1 MSRMKNI
8 PYNPAL
14 LEKAKELRKN
24 MTPEERHLWH
34 VFLKEYPLKI
44 YRQRPIGNYIA
55 DFYCPEAK
63 LIIEID
69 GSQHGEEKTAEYDQR
84 RTEFFNEY
92 QLKVVRFTNKEVNS
106 KFRQVCEQIHFIIEQ
121 QCKRKIYWD

>member
-1 MSRMKNI
+1 MKKI

-24 MTPEERHLWH
+24 MTPEERHLWYI
-34 VFLKEYPLKI
+34 FLKNYPLAI
-44 YRQRPIGNYIA
+44 YRQRPIGNYIV

-69 GSQHGEEKTAEYDQR
+69 GSQHGEDKAAKYDQR
-84 RTEFFNEY
+84 RTDFFNEY
-92 QLKVVRFTNKEVNS
+92 QLKVIRFTNKEVNS
-106 KFRQVCEQIHFIIEQ
+106 KFHQVCEQIHFIIEQ
-121 QCKRKIYWD
+121 QCNKKIYWD

>member
-1 MSRMKNI
+1 MKKI

-24 MTPEERHLWH
+24 MTPEERHLWYA
-34 VFLKEYPLKI
+34 FLKEYPQKI
-44 YRQRPIGNYIA
+44 YRQRPIGNYIV

-69 GSQHGEEKTAEYDQR
+69 GSQHGEERAAEYDQQ
-84 RTEFFNEY
+84 RTNFFNEY
-92 QLKVVRFTNKEVNS
+92 QLKVIRFTNKEVNS
-106 KFRQVCEQIHFIIEQ
+106 KFRQVCEQIHYIIEQ
-121 QCKRKIYWD
+121 QCNKKIYWD